1 MKNDIETK
9 RKLVELC
16 IKVAEIN
23 CILSATGATIIY
35 LNNNSLNTVSF
46 ISLGILGANLG
57 FLSYDAYQLYQLD
70 KEDSNNKEGESKRL
84 VKIKNSQIKE

>member
-16 IKVAEIN
+16 IKVAEFN
-23 CILSATGATIIY
+23 CVLSATGATII
-35 LNNNSLNTVSF
+35 SLNQDSF
-46 ISLGILGANLG
+46 NIGSLLSFGALGVNLG

-70 KEDSNNKEGESKRL
+70 KEDSNNKEGESKKL